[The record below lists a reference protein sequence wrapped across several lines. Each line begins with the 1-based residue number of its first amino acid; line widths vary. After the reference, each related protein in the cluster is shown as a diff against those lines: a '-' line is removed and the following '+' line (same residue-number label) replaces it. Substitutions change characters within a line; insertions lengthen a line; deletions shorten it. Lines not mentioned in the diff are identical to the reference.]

1 MRESVFLL
9 LRWLPQQEASAE
21 REQRETPVQMP
32 RQVLRRERKE
42 TRVMDASTTMT
53 VWTEAGVWTEIVSPL
68 IPLNRLT
75 LTPAVEKV
83 YSHSSK
89 EGGHLSMHS

>member
-1 MRESVFLL
+1 
-9 LRWLPQQEASAE
+9 
-21 REQRETPVQMP
+21 MP

-53 VWTEAGVWTEIVSPL
+53 VWTEAGVWTEIVSPVM
-68 IPLNRLT
+68 IPVVRLT
-75 LTPAVEKV
+75 LTAAVEKV